1 MTIAITTITI
11 ALLALIF
18 VIPSMCDIW
27 LCGQNSMLLGDGA
40 DLCVDLRLHNYQIG
54 AVSN

>member
-11 ALLALIF
+11 ALLVLIF
-18 VIPSMCDIW
+18 VIPSMCEIW

-40 DLCVDLRLHNYQIG
+40 DLCVDLRPHNYQIG
-54 AVSN
+54 AVAN